1 MDGKSLII
9 GFISFLIIL
18 IIHFMSKSNNTKLI
32 KNLRGRKQLRVISSR
47 STIQDLFN
55 EIQKE
60 IVSHR
65 VEVLLKHDQILICE
79 SRERKYEIRELVFLT
94 LDANKPKEIQK
105 KGAFFTVR
113 YQNFPS
119 TAELRQDI
127 KTMIGKLL

>member
-9 GFISFLIIL
+9 GCISFFIIM
-18 IIHFMSKSNNTKLI
+18 IIHFMSKNKSTKPV

-47 STIQDLFN
+47 STIQDLLN

-65 VEVLLKHDQILICE
+65 VEVLLKHQQILICE
-79 SRERKYEIRELVFLT
+79 SRERKYEMRELVFLT

-105 KGAFFTVR
+105 IGAFFTVR
-113 YQNFPS
+113 YQDFPS
-119 TAELRQDI
+119 TAELRNDI
-127 KTMIGKLL
+127 NTMIGKRI